1 MVNIGRCFTRLTIST
16 GFVDDAIVVLE
27 NTSCHIEQG
36 VSPREAAL
44 KGAGEVGFT
53 ILTMS
58 LSLIAMFIPILLMGE
73 VRRWTSFPG
82 ICGHSLSCRNG
93 FAARLADH
101 HTHALRHLAKA
112 GRNLVTWSAL
122 LFDGTVNQALL
133 DFEMHRLRQPLISV
147 FCHP

>member
-58 LSLIAMFIPILLMGE
+58 LSLIAVFIPILLMGRYVVGRLFQE
-73 VRRWTSFPG
+73 FVATLSAAVMV
-82 ICGHSLSCRNG
+82 SLLVSLTTTPMLC
-93 FAARLADH
+93 AIW
-101 HTHALRHLAKA
+101 LRPIE
-112 GRNLVTWSAL
+112 TWSHGQL
-122 LFDGTVNQALL
+122 YYLTEQLTKRYLILRCTDFVN
-133 DFEMHRLRQPLISV
+133 H
-147 FCHP
+147 